1 VSNILKGCEKVFRTA
16 RFAFTMARRSIT
28 RRKFRSALTILGII
42 IGISAVVS
50 LMTLGIGM
58 KSQVETTLNEMLGA
72 GIIINSSTYGIDIPE
87 HVQYFVSQVPGVNKS
102 IPIIMSMVYIS
113 GKPYTV
119 VGIDPVQAS
128 EVYQVTL
135 EDGRGLKSGDIDAVV
150 LDSTIASNLG
160 VKVNDTVTF
169 STQIGGVGKT
179 FRIVG
184 IIRPIAS
191 FGQFASIGCF
201 ITLKAAQDFFDTPDR
216 VSSILIRLNDPN
228 QGEQVEAI
236 LKQMFPD
243 AKILRQEEIMSNINQ
258 IMNTVDG
265 VLLGLALISLM
276 VGALGIMNTVMMSVH
291 ERRREIGIL
300 KAVGGE
306 RWHILIIF
314 LSEAL
319 LISLIGGVFG
329 CIFGLGGVYLIQWF
343 VKTLG
348 LSIIVPLLISP
359 QILGLG
365 LIAALAV
372 GTVAGFY
379 PSWKAA
385 NVRPVEALRYE

>member
-1 VSNILKGCEKVFRTA
+1 MFRTA

-42 IGISAVVS
+42 VGISAIVS
-50 LMTLGIGM
+50 LMTLGYGM
-58 KSQVETTLNEMLGA
+58 RYQVETGLNEMLGA
-72 GIIINSSTYGIDIPE
+72 GIVIQSSSYSVDIPE
-87 HVQYFVSQVPGVNKS
+87 YVQYFVSQVQGVNNS
-102 IPIIMSMVYIS
+102 IPIITSFVYIS
-113 GKPYTV
+113 NKPYTV

-135 EDGRGLKSGDIDAVV
+135 VDGRGLIKGEDDAVV
-150 LDSTIASNLG
+150 IDSTTASDLG

-169 STQIGGVGKT
+169 STQAGGVGKT
-179 FRIVG
+179 FRVVG
-184 IIRPIAS
+184 IMRPFIG
-191 FGQFASIGCF
+191 FGPTRANIGVF
-201 ITLKAAQDFFDTPDR
+201 ITLDAAQDFFDKEGY
-216 VSSILIRLNDPN
+216 VSSILIRLTDSS

-243 AKILRQEEIMSNINQ
+243 ARIVRQEEIMRNISE
-258 IMNTVDG
+258 IMNTMDG
-265 VLLGLALISLM
+265 VLLGLASISLG

-291 ERRREIGIL
+291 ERRREIGML

-306 RWHILIIF
+306 RRHVLFVF

-319 LISLIGGVFG
+319 LISIIGGVFG
-329 CIFGLGGVYLIQWF
+329 CIFGLGGVHLLQWF
-343 VKTLG
+343 IKTLG
-348 LSIIVPLLISP
+348 LNIIVPLLISP

-365 LIAALAV
+365 IIAALAV
-372 GTVAGFY
+372 GTISGFY

>member
-1 VSNILKGCEKVFRTA
+1 
-16 RFAFTMARRSIT
+16 MARRSIT

-58 KSQVETTLNEMLGA
+58 RSQVETTLNEMLGA
-72 GIIINSSTYGIDIPE
+72 GIIINSGTYGIDIPE
-87 HVQYFVSQVPGVNKS
+87 HIQSYVSQVPGVNKS

-113 GKPYTV
+113 NKPYTV

-135 EDGRGLKSGDIDAVV
+135 EDGRGLRQGDDDAVV
-150 LDSTIASNLG
+150 LDATIASDLG

-169 STQIGGVGKT
+169 STQAGGVGKT
-179 FRIVG
+179 FKVVG
-184 IIRPIAS
+184 IIRPMVG
-191 FGQFASIGCF
+191 FGQFVSIGCF
-201 ITLKAAQDFFDTPDR
+201 ITLNAAQDFFNAPDR
-216 VSSILIRLNDPN
+216 VSSILIRLDDPN

-243 AKILRQEEIMSNINQ
+243 ASIISQEEIMSNINQ
-258 IMNTVDG
+258 VMSTVDG
-265 VLLGLALISLM
+265 VLLGLASISLM
-276 VGALGIMNTVMMSVH
+276 VGALGIMNTIMMSVH
-291 ERRREIGIL
+291 ERRREIGML

-306 RWHILIIF
+306 RWHVLIIF

-319 LISLIGGVFG
+319 LISLIGGIFG

-348 LSIIVPLLISP
+348 LNIIVPLLISP
-359 QILGLG
+359 QILALG

-372 GTVAGFY
+372 GSIAGFY

>member
-1 VSNILKGCEKVFRTA
+1 
-16 RFAFTMARRSIT
+16 MARRSIT

-58 KSQVETTLNEMLGA
+58 RSQVETTLNEMLGA
-72 GIIINSSTYGIDIPE
+72 GIIINSGTYGIDIPE
-87 HVQYFVSQVPGVNKS
+87 HVQSYVSQVPGVNKS
-102 IPIIMSMVYIS
+102 IPIVMSMVYIS
-113 GKPYTV
+113 NKPYTV

-135 EDGRGLKSGDIDAVV
+135 EDGRGLRQGDDDAVV
-150 LDSTIASNLG
+150 LDTTIASDLG

-169 STQIGGVGKT
+169 GTQAGAVGKT
-179 FRIVG
+179 FKVIG
-184 IIRPIAS
+184 IIRPMAG
-191 FGQFASIGCF
+191 FGPFVSIGCF
-201 ITLKAAQDFFDTPDR
+201 ITLDAAQDFFNAPGR
-216 VSSILIRLNDPN
+216 VSSILIRLDDPN

-243 AKILRQEEIMSNINQ
+243 ANILSQEEIMSNINQ
-258 IMNTVDG
+258 IMSTVDG
-265 VLLGLALISLM
+265 VLLGLASISLM
-276 VGALGIMNTVMMSVH
+276 VGALGIMNTIMMSVH
-291 ERRREIGIL
+291 ERRREIGML

-306 RWHILIIF
+306 RWHVLIIF

-348 LSIIVPLLISP
+348 LNIIVPLLISP
-359 QILGLG
+359 QILALG
-365 LIAALAV
+365 LMAALAV
-372 GTVAGFY
+372 GSIAGFY

>member
-1 VSNILKGCEKVFRTA
+1 MLRTA

-58 KSQVETTLNEMLGA
+58 KSQVESTLNEMLGA

-87 HVQYFVSQVPGVNKS
+87 HVQYYVSQVPGVNKS
-102 IPIIMSMVYIS
+102 IPIIMSMVYI
-113 GKPYTV
+113 GNKPHTV
-119 VGIDPVQAS
+119 VGIDPEQAN
-128 EVYQVTL
+128 EVYQVTI
-135 EDGRGLKSGDIDAVV
+135 EDGRGLRSGDMDAVV

-160 VKVNDTVTF
+160 VKVNDTITF
-169 STQIGGVGKT
+169 NTQTGGLGKT
-179 FRIVG
+179 FKVVG

-201 ITLKAAQDFFDTPDR
+201 ITLDAAQDFFGTPDR
-216 VSSILIRLNDPN
+216 VSSILIRLDDPS

-243 AKILRQEEIMSNINQ
+243 ANVLRQEEIMSNINR
-258 IMNTVDG
+258 IMSTIDG
-265 VLLGLALISLM
+265 VLLGLASISLM

-291 ERRREIGIL
+291 ERRREIGML

-319 LISLIGGVFG
+319 LISFIGGVFG

-348 LSIIVPLLISP
+348 LNIIVPLLISP
-359 QILGLG
+359 QILALG
-365 LIAALAV
+365 LMAALAV
-372 GTVAGFY
+372 GSVAGFY

>member
-1 VSNILKGCEKVFRTA
+1 MFRTA

-58 KSQVETTLNEMLGA
+58 RSQVETTLNEMLGA
-72 GIIINSSTYGIDIPE
+72 GIIINSGTYGIDIPE
-87 HVQYFVSQVPGVNKS
+87 HVQSYISQVPGVNKS
-102 IPIIMSMVYIS
+102 IPIVMSMVYIS
-113 GKPYTV
+113 NKPYTV

-135 EDGRGLKSGDIDAVV
+135 EDGRGLRQGDDDAVV
-150 LDSTIASNLG
+150 LDTTIASNLG

-169 STQIGGVGKT
+169 GTQAGVVGKT
-179 FRIVG
+179 FKVIG
-184 IIRPIAS
+184 IIRPMAG
-191 FGQFASIGCF
+191 FGQFVSIGCF
-201 ITLKAAQDFFDTPDR
+201 ITLDAAQDFFNTPDR
-216 VSSILIRLNDPN
+216 VSSILIRLDDPN

-243 AKILRQEEIMSNINQ
+243 AKILSQEEIMSKINQ
-258 IMNTVDG
+258 IMSTVDG
-265 VLLGLALISLM
+265 VLLGLASISLM
-276 VGALGIMNTVMMSVH
+276 VGALGIMNTIMMSVH
-291 ERRREIGIL
+291 ERRREIGML

-306 RWHILIIF
+306 RWHVLIIF

-348 LSIIVPLLISP
+348 LNIIVPLLISP
-359 QILGLG
+359 QILALG
-365 LIAALAV
+365 LMAALAV
-372 GTVAGFY
+372 GSIAGFY